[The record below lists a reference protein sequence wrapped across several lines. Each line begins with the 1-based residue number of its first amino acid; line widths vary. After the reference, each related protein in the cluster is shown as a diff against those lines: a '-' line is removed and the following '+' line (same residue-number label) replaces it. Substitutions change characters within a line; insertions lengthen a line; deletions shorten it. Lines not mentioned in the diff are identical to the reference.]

1 MGTRPELSALML
13 QGCSAQRR
21 EEGIYVA
28 WGSDQISWR
37 TGFEWVASGEAR
49 ERMQGAPGKSLAMS
63 LAMREG
69 LVCGKRRRK
78 SHVASSL

>member
-49 ERMQGAPGKSLAMS
+49 ERMEGAPGKSLAMS
-63 LAMREG
+63 EG
-69 LVCGKRRRK
+69 LVCGKKRRK